1 MRIPKE
7 LEGWTLDEV
16 LENFDSLL
24 TPETSDLLFQIG
36 QDLTLAGHTHL
47 IGFENPQQRTPRRSM
62 LPLHRWGW
70 WARLSPTQ
78 QSEIISAYENFD
90 PENSRFEMDH
100 Q

>member
-1 MRIPKE
+1 MQIPKE

-24 TPETSDLLFQIG
+24 TPETSDLLFQI
-36 QDLTLAGHTHL
+36 DV
-47 IGFENPQQRTPRRSM
+47 EWVNNPHIKLVDHSK
-62 LPLHRWGW
+62 GW
-70 WARLSPTQ
+70 WVRLNPTQ
-78 QSEIISAYENFD
+78 QSEIIFAYENFD

>member
-1 MRIPKE
+1 MQIPKE

-24 TPETSDLLFQIG
+24 TPETSDLLFQI
-36 QDLTLAGHTHL
+36 DV
-47 IGFENPQQRTPRRSM
+47 EWVNNPHIKLVDHSK
-62 LPLHRWGW
+62 GW
-70 WARLSPTQ
+70 WVRLNPTQ

>member
-1 MRIPKE
+1 MQIPKE

-47 IGFENPQQRTPRRSM
+47 IGFENPQQ
-62 LPLHRWGW
+62 WGW
-70 WARLSPTQ
+70 WARLNPTQ
-78 QSEIISAYENFD
+78 QSEIIFAYENFD